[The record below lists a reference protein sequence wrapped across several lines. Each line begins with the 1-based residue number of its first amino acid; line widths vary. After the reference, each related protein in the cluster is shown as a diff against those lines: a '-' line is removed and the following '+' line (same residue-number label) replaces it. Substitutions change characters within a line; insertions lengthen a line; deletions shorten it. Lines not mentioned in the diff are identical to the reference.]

1 MSWWFVFLFNQEGF
15 KVAGHS
21 FLYLEIILVR
31 RFMKQ
36 LTVARQR
43 LALHDLTIKLIK
55 KLEFLICWLFSKK
68 EANLQ
73 TIRKPKRQGC
83 GVGIHF

>member
-43 LALHDLTIKLIK
+43 LALHVLNIKLIK
-55 KLEFLICWLFSKK
+55 RLEFLISWLFSKRDVG
-68 EANLQ
+68 LQ
-73 TIRKPKRQGC
+73 TIGKPKRHKC
-83 GVGIHF
+83 GLGIHF